1 MFAHLKNPWLNGS
14 PKCQGSVALREGRC
28 LVLSCHITP
37 EVSRDA
43 HESHVRWNSGAIHHL
58 GRLWHLCRW
67 LLPLRGSFLKCSQ
80 IFPQVSLQNLNVIE
94 HIIAGVLMC
103 WTQTTPFPV
112 HSKKK
117 VASPTPE
124 TPYALP
130 LLQRVEEL
138 QLWAALLIFLDY
150 FLLKD
155 TDPKALQHPGS
166 KG

>member
-14 PKCQGSVALREGRC
+14 PKCQGSVALREGHC

-37 EVSRDA
+37 KVSRDA
-43 HESHVRWNSGAIHHL
+43 HESHVRWNGGVIHHL

-67 LLPLRGSFLKCSQ
+67 LLPLWGSFMKCSQ

-112 HSKKK
+112 PSKKK
-117 VASPTPE
+117 SCL
-124 TPYALP
+124 PYSRNP
-130 LLQRVEEL
+130 LCTSF
-138 QLWAALLIFLDY
+138 I
-150 FLLKD
+150 
-155 TDPKALQHPGS
+155 T
-166 KG
+166 KGGRTTVLCCSSNILGLFFAEGHWS